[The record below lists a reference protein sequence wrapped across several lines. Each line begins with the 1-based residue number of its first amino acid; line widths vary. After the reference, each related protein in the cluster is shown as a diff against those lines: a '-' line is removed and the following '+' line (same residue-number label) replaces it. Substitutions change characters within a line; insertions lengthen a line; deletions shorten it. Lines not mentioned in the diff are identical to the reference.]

1 MAVKEDQSPE
11 MIGVV
16 FRTVRA
22 VVLDG
27 AKYNNGQVDNKNV
40 ATTTEEG
47 PRTGTCVRS
56 FRTLVDPAH

>member
-1 MAVKEDQSPE
+1 MAMKGDQSPE

-27 AKYNNGQVDNKNV
+27 AKYNNGQVNNKNV
-40 ATTTEEG
+40 AKTRE
-47 PRTGTCVRS
+47 
-56 FRTLVDPAH
+56 VDIVSILF

>member
-27 AKYNNGQVDNKNV
+27 AKFIKGQVNNENV
-40 ATTTEEG
+40 AKRLG
-47 PRTGTCVRS
+47 RS
-56 FRTLVDPAH
+56 IMFLFCF